1 MQATILRMA
10 DEQKALQ
17 AGMVDLRN
25 RFMKASTEA
34 NGATAALQADI
45 ARLSDQVRSATIQ
58 STTEAAEKI
67 AVQEQLEQAQQAVQ
81 QGRVDA
87 ELVRTLRVRVTQQGA
102 HVRALQRR
110 NTIQEAQLAHYA
122 LSDQFAEADA
132 QAAVALPLPP
142 PQI

>member
-1 MQATILRMA
+1 MR
-10 DEQKALQ
+10 
-17 AGMVDLRN
+17 
-25 RFMKASTEA
+25 ASTEA